1 MLSKTQF
8 IKQFEQ
14 DRIADERNTES
25 VKNIIEDVKTNKDQA
40 IFKYNKKFDNVDLE
54 QIEVP
59 QHEIKNS
66 INLISHELKSA
77 LETSHKYIKAFQQKI
92 KHENVTTGQTYQL
105 YHPIEKVGIYVP
117 GGKASYP
124 STVLMTA
131 TLAKVANVKEIIV
144 VTPPQKDGIDPAIL
158 AACHITGVN
167 RVFQVG
173 GAQSIAALAYGTES
187 IPKVDKIVG
196 PGNQFVSLSKQL
208 LYGVVGIDQIAGPS
222 EIALI
227 ADEHS
232 NVDYIIQDILAQAE
246 HDEQARTFLLS
257 TDQSF
262 LSKVNQKLQQA
273 IDLAP
278 RKNII
283 EKSIKNF
290 HYPILTTDINE
301 TIEVVNYIA
310 PEHLSIQTT
319 EPDLYIGKIKYVGA
333 MFLGQYSPEAIGD
346 YAAGPSHVLPTDQ
359 TARFSNGLSVN
370 DFLTSHSVIHLD
382 EHAYQE
388 IAPSAIALAEEEG
401 LYQHKQ
407 SLEVRLTNNKES

>member
-77 LETSHKYIKAFQQKI
+77 LETSHKYIKVFQQKI

-273 IDLAP
+273 IDQAP

-359 TARFSNGLSVN
+359 TARFSNGLTVN

>member
-1 MLSKTQF
+1 MLSKTEF
-8 IKQFEQ
+8 INKFEQ
-14 DRIADERNTES
+14 DRLTDESNT
-25 VKNIIEDVKTNKDQA
+25 EDVKKIIQDVKEHQDQA
-40 IFKYNKKFDNVDLE
+40 LFRYNKKFDNVELE
-54 QIEVP
+54 QLEVP
-59 QHEIKNS
+59 QYDIKNS
-66 INLISHELKSA
+66 INLISDTLRSA
-77 LETSHKYIKAFQQKI
+77 LETSFEQIKNFQQKI

-105 YHPIEKVGIYVP
+105 YHPLEKVGIYVP

-131 TLAKVANVKEIIV
+131 TLAKVADVQEIIV

-158 AACHITGVN
+158 AACCITGVD

-173 GAQSIAALAYGTES
+173 GAQSIAALAFGTET

-227 ADEHS
+227 ADENS

-246 HDEQARTFLLS
+246 HDEQARTFLVS
-257 TDQSF
+257 TDSSF
-262 LSKVNQKLQQA
+262 LTKVQQKLQQA
-273 IDLAP
+273 IDQTP
-278 RKNII
+278 RKQII
-283 EKSIKNF
+283 EQSIKNY
-290 HYPILTTDINE
+290 HYPILTRDIHE
-301 TIEVVNYIA
+301 TIEVINYIA

-319 EPDLYIGKIKYVGA
+319 DPSKYIGKIKYVGA

-346 YAAGPSHVLPTDQ
+346 YAAGPSHVLPTDK
-359 TARFSNGLSVN
+359 TARFSNGLTVN

-382 EHAYQE
+382 EHTYQS
-388 IAPSAIALAEEEG
+388 IAPSAIALAEQEG

-407 SLEVRLTNNKES
+407 SLEVRLTNNEES

>member
-105 YHPIEKVGIYVP
+105 YHPIEKVGVYVP

-359 TARFSNGLSVN
+359 TARFSNGLTVN

>member
-273 IDLAP
+273 IDQAP

-359 TARFSNGLSVN
+359 TARFSNGLTVN

>member
-1 MLSKTQF
+1 MLSKSEFISKFEEDRLVDETQTENV
-8 IKQFEQ
+8 KQ
-14 DRIADERNTES
+14 
-25 VKNIIEDVKTNKDQA
+25 IINDVKANKDSA
-40 IFKYNKKFDNVDLE
+40 LFKYNEQFDNVKLDTL
-54 QIEVP
+54 EVP
-59 QHEIKNS
+59 YHDIKNS
-66 INLISHELKSA
+66 INLISDELKNA
-77 LETSHKYIKAFQQKI
+77 LQISHDQIKAFQQKI
-92 KHENVTTGQTYQL
+92 KHENVTSGQTYQL

-131 TLAKVANVKEIIV
+131 TLAKVANVEEIIV
-144 VTPPQKDGIDPAIL
+144 VTPPQKDGINPSIL
-158 AACHITGVN
+158 AACYIAGVD
-167 RVFQVG
+167 RIFQVG

-232 NVDYIIQDILAQAE
+232 NVDYIIQDLLAQAE
-246 HDEQARTFLLS
+246 HDEQARTFLIS
-257 TDQSF
+257 TDKSF
-262 LSKVNQKLQQA
+262 LTKVNQKLQQA
-273 IDLAP
+273 IESAP
-278 RKNII
+278 RKEII
-283 EKSIKNF
+283 SKSINDF
-290 HYPILTTDINE
+290 HYSILTTDVNE
-301 TIEVVNYIA
+301 TIEVTNYIA

-319 EPDLYIGKIKYVGA
+319 EPSIYLGKIKYVGA

-346 YAAGPSHVLPTDQ
+346 YSAGPSHVLPTDQ
-359 TARFSNGLSVN
+359 TARFSNGLTVN

-382 EHAYQE
+382 EHAFQQ
-388 IAPSAIALAEEEG
+388 IAPSAIEIANEEG

-407 SLEVRLTNNKES
+407 SLEIRLSNNKES

>member
-196 PGNQFVSLSKQL
+196 PGNQYVSLSKQL

-359 TARFSNGLSVN
+359 TARFSNGLTVN

>member
-14 DRIADERNTES
+14 DRLADERNTES

-66 INLISHELKSA
+66 INLISNELKSA

-273 IDLAP
+273 IDQAP

-319 EPDLYIGKIKYVGA
+319 EPNLYIGKIKYVGA

-359 TARFSNGLSVN
+359 TARFSNGLTVN

>member
-14 DRIADERNTES
+14 DRLADERNTES
-25 VKNIIEDVKTNKDQA
+25 VKNIIQDVKTNKDQA

-66 INLISHELKSA
+66 INLISNELKSA

-262 LSKVNQKLQQA
+262 ISKVNQKLQQA
-273 IDLAP
+273 IDQAP

-319 EPDLYIGKIKYVGA
+319 EPNLYIGKIKYVGA

-359 TARFSNGLSVN
+359 TARFSNGLTVN

>member
-167 RVFQVG
+167 RMFQVG

-359 TARFSNGLSVN
+359 TARFSNGLTVN

>member
-173 GAQSIAALAYGTES
+173 GAQSIAALAYGTKS

-359 TARFSNGLSVN
+359 TARFSNGLTVN

>member
-59 QHEIKNS
+59 RHEIKNS

-283 EKSIKNF
+283 EKSIENF

-359 TARFSNGLSVN
+359 TARFSNGLTVN

>member
-14 DRIADERNTES
+14 DRLADERNTES
-25 VKNIIEDVKTNKDQA
+25 VKNIIQDVKTNKDQA

-66 INLISHELKSA
+66 INLISNELKSA

-273 IDLAP
+273 IDQAP

-359 TARFSNGLSVN
+359 TARFSNGLTVN

>member
-196 PGNQFVSLSKQL
+196 PGNQFVSLSKRL

-359 TARFSNGLSVN
+359 TARFSNGLTVN

>member
-14 DRIADERNTES
+14 DRLADERNTES
-25 VKNIIEDVKTNKDQA
+25 VKNIIQDVKTNKDQA

-66 INLISHELKSA
+66 INLISNELKSA

-144 VTPPQKDGIDPAIL
+144 VTPPQKNGIDPAIL

-262 LSKVNQKLQQA
+262 ISKVNQKLQQA
-273 IDLAP
+273 IDQAP

-359 TARFSNGLSVN
+359 TARFSNGLTVN

-407 SLEVRLTNNKES
+407 SLEVRLTNNEES

>member
-77 LETSHKYIKAFQQKI
+77 LETSHKYIKVFQQKI

-232 NVDYIIQDILAQAE
+232 NVDFIIQDILAQAE

-273 IDLAP
+273 IDQAP

-359 TARFSNGLSVN
+359 TARFSNGLTVN

>member
-8 IKQFEQ
+8 IKKFEQ
-14 DRIADERNTES
+14 DRLADENNTES
-25 VKNIIEDVKTNKDQA
+25 VKSIIQDVKTNKDQA
-40 IFKYNKKFDNVDLE
+40 IFKYNKKFDNVELE

-66 INLISHELKSA
+66 INLISNELKSA
-77 LETSHKYIKAFQQKI
+77 LETSHKYIKEFQQKI

-187 IPKVDKIVG
+187 VPKVDKIVG

-273 IDLAP
+273 IDKAP

-319 EPDLYIGKIKYVGA
+319 EPSMYIGKIKYVGA

-359 TARFSNGLSVN
+359 TARFSNGLTVN

-382 EHAYQE
+382 EHTYQE
-388 IAPSAIALAEEEG
+388 IAPSAIALADEEG

>member
-301 TIEVVNYIA
+301 TIEVVNYIS

-382 EHAYQE
+382 EHAYQK

>member
-1 MLSKTQF
+1 MLSKSQF
-8 IKQFEQ
+8 ITQFEQ
-14 DRIADERNTES
+14 DRVTDNQHIES
-25 VKNIIEDVKTNKDQA
+25 VRNIIRDVQENKDQA
-40 IFKYNKKFDNVDLE
+40 LFKYNEQFDKVNLDQL
-54 QIEVP
+54 EVP

-66 INLISHELKSA
+66 INLISKELKSA
-77 LETSHKYIKAFQQKI
+77 LEKSHEQIKAFQQKI
-92 KHENVTTGQTYQL
+92 KHENVTTGQTFQL

-131 TLAKVANVKEIIV
+131 TLAKVANVNEIIV
-144 VTPPQKDGIDPAIL
+144 VTPPQKDGINPAIL
-158 AACHITGVN
+158 AACHITGVD

-173 GAQSIAALAYGTES
+173 GAQSIAALAYGTET

-208 LYGVVGIDQIAGPS
+208 LYGIVGIDQIAGPS

-246 HDEQARTFLLS
+246 HDEQARTFLIS

-262 LSKVNQKLQQA
+262 LTKVNQKLQQA
-273 IDLAP
+273 IDAAP
-278 RKNII
+278 RKDII
-283 EKSIKNF
+283 EKSIQNY
-290 HYPILTTDINE
+290 HYPILTTDVNE

-319 EPDLYIGKIKYVGA
+319 EPNIYLGKIKYVGA

-346 YAAGPSHVLPTDQ
+346 YSAGPSHVLPTDQ
-359 TARFSNGLSVN
+359 TARFSNGLTVN

-382 EHAYQE
+382 EHAFQE
-388 IAPSAIALAEEEG
+388 IAPSAIQIADEEG

-407 SLEVRLTNNKES
+407 SLEVRLSNNKES

>member
-14 DRIADERNTES
+14 DRLADERNTES
-25 VKNIIEDVKTNKDQA
+25 VKNIIQDVKTNKDQA

-66 INLISHELKSA
+66 INLISNELKSA

-262 LSKVNQKLQQA
+262 ISKVNQKLQQA
-273 IDLAP
+273 IDQAP

-359 TARFSNGLSVN
+359 TARFSNGLTVN

>member
-158 AACHITGVN
+158 AACHITGVH

-359 TARFSNGLSVN
+359 TARFSNGLTVN

>member
-359 TARFSNGLSVN
+359 TARFSNGLTVN

>member
-14 DRIADERNTES
+14 DRLADERNTES
-25 VKNIIEDVKTNKDQA
+25 VKNIIQDVKTNKDQA

-66 INLISHELKSA
+66 INLISNELKSA

-273 IDLAP
+273 IDQAP

-359 TARFSNGLSVN
+359 TARFSNGLTVN

-407 SLEVRLTNNKES
+407 SLEVRLTNNEES

>member
-77 LETSHKYIKAFQQKI
+77 LETSHKYIKVFQQKI

-382 EHAYQE
+382 EHAYQK

>member
-14 DRIADERNTES
+14 DRLADERNTES
-25 VKNIIEDVKTNKDQA
+25 VKNIIQDVKTNKDQA
-40 IFKYNKKFDNVDLE
+40 IFKYNKKFDNIDLE

-66 INLISHELKSA
+66 INLISNELKSA

-262 LSKVNQKLQQA
+262 ISKVNQKLQQA
-273 IDLAP
+273 IDQAP

-319 EPDLYIGKIKYVGA
+319 EPNLYIGKIKYVGA

-359 TARFSNGLSVN
+359 TARFSNGLTVN

-407 SLEVRLTNNKES
+407 SLEVRLTNNEES